1 MASAR
6 PQLDQTKLNL
16 LRIFAQIDLYE
27 LATMLFIVVA
37 LIVLPLI
44 GRWLSEHDDEE
55 LDGRTIG
62 FFLTGLT
69 AVGVLT
75 VIVAVA
81 VGPHPA

>member
-6 PQLDQTKLNL
+6 PQLDQAKLNL
-16 LRIFAQIDLYE
+16 WHIFAQIDLYE
-27 LATMLFIVVA
+27 RATMLFIIVA

-55 LDGRTIG
+55 VDGRAIG
-62 FFLTGLT
+62 LFLTGLT

-75 VIVAVA
+75 VIAAVA
-81 VGPHPA
+81 MGPHPV